1 MFFYLTYMNE
11 LDKMQ
16 SVITK
21 KFIINLPNFVLIKH
35 KLNLRHNLTAIIRC
49 FWIVSCYSIEKK
61 SPLNSFWFF

>member
-21 KFIINLPNFVLIKH
+21 KFIINLPNFVLIITG
-35 KLNLRHNLTAIIRC
+35 NVIIRQT
-49 FWIVSCYSIEKK
+49 
-61 SPLNSFWFF
+61 